1 MNKTLMMCYTEI
13 KFLNLNILLLTL
25 ISSSAFNVT
34 IYVAVFTTPFE
45 WDNSNFFRLCRS
57 HAILTSFTL
66 PREWLNVK

>member
-25 ISSSAFNVT
+25 IALSAFNVG

-45 WDNSNFFRLCRS
+45 WDNSSFFRLCRS
-57 HAILTSFTL
+57 HAILMSFTCHA
-66 PREWLNVK
+66 NG